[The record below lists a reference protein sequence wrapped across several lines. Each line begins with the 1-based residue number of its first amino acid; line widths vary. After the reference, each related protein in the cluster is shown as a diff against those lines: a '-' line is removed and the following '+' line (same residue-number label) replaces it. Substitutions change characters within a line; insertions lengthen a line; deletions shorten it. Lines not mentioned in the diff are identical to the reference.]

1 MMHICTW
8 LLTEVVLGHVVD
20 DEAQRLFKRRPR
32 GAPLGEGDS
41 SSLGLGSVAL
51 LFRNLTLL
59 VQCPCVHGF
68 ALEKVLL

>member
-32 GAPLGEGDS
+32 GAPLGEGEDEVRVRVRVR
-41 SSLGLGSVAL
+41 GEGEGEGE
-51 LFRNLTLL
+51 R
-59 VQCPCVHGF
+59 
-68 ALEKVLL
+68 